1 MRRLLACAIGVAAA
15 LGGGVHA
22 SGGTAAGTDCV
33 GLRYIAGINAAAAAL
48 NANPPDITA
57 ARARVVAAQQD
68 ATPEAGVL
76 SPLIEDLN
84 ISPPDI
90 EDARTRLQ
98 ALAAVLAVPPGSTCN
113 VDSSAARQT
122 LRDVYASP
130 VFANLDQS
138 SQPSLFT
145 RIVDFIGSMIG
156 TLTRT
161 LGTGGALLL
170 AGAVIAAALAF
181 AAWRLR
187 RGLGSRP
194 ARVRDEPAGDSDN
207 PDAEWK
213 AAAAAAARGDY
224 REAIRRAFRSALL
237 DIALRSTVRVDPAWT
252 TRELLGSLAADGDLL
267 AALAPAAGAFDYAW
281 YSGNAIGSDL
291 WLQAKAR
298 CDVLRTMVRRRAPG
312 HVT

>member
-1 MRRLLACAIGVAAA
+1 MRRLLACVVGVAAA
-15 LGGGVHA
+15 LGGAAVHA

-33 GLRYIAGINAAAAAL
+33 ALRYIAGINAAAAAL

-57 ARARVVAAQQD
+57 ARARVVAVQQD

-76 SPLIEDLN
+76 TPVIEDLN

-90 EDARTRLQ
+90 EGARTRLQ
-98 ALAAVLAVPPGSTCN
+98 ALAAVLALPPGSTCN
-113 VDSSAARQT
+113 VDSSPARQT

-145 RIVDFIGSMIG
+145 RIVDFIRSVIG

-170 AGAVIAAALAF
+170 AGAV
-181 AAWRLR
+181 
-187 RGLGSRP
+187 
-194 ARVRDEPAGDSDN
+194 
-207 PDAEWK
+207 
-213 AAAAAAARGDY
+213 
-224 REAIRRAFRSALL
+224 
-237 DIALRSTVRVDPAWT
+237 
-252 TRELLGSLAADGDLL
+252 LAAEGDLL

-291 WLQAKAR
+291 WLHAKAR
-298 CDVLRTMVRRRAPG
+298 CDALRTMVRRRAPG
-312 HVT
+312 HVA